1 MSCAAAFVI
10 VHGAGKRTIVRRKLH
25 FGSYRS
31 RRPGPMTHQMQSKT
45 HQASGACAQGM
56 SGRPRELGKSSF
68 RQSMRGKDSGEAC
81 RKLKKN
87 RNQNWREACGAAF
100 SRLALQKGAQGPNPP
115 AWRSFARTLR
125 FGGPIRTAKNRM
137 QFRLEYASITFS
149 SMRVGN
155 LITRVNKITFSR
167 NKDCHD
173 GVCDT

>member
-68 RQSMRGKDSGEAC
+68 RQSKRGKDSGEAC
-81 RKLKKN
+81 RKLKKT
-87 RNQNWREACGAAF
+87 EIKIGE
-100 SRLALQKGAQGPNPP
+100 RLAALRFLDWLCKKGPKTP
-115 AWRSFARTLR
+115 AWRSLCSDPSFWRANPDRKTV
-125 FGGPIRTAKNRM
+125 
-137 QFRLEYASITFS
+137 QFRLLEIRIRINHILLHACGQTVYS
-149 SMRVGN
+149 G
-155 LITRVNKITFSR
+155 L
-167 NKDCHD
+167 
-173 GVCDT
+173 

>member
-68 RQSMRGKDSGEAC
+68 RQSKRGKDSGEAC
-81 RKLKKN
+81 RKLKKT
-87 RNQNWREACGAAF
+87 EIKIGE
-100 SRLALQKGAQGPNPP
+100 RLAA
-115 AWRSFARTLR
+115 LR
-125 FGGPIRTAKNRM
+125 FLDWLCKKGPKGQTPPRGDPLLGPFVLEGQSGPPKTACN
-137 QFRLEYASITFS
+137 FA
-149 SMRVGN
+149 
-155 LITRVNKITFSR
+155 
-167 NKDCHD
+167 
-173 GVCDT
+173 